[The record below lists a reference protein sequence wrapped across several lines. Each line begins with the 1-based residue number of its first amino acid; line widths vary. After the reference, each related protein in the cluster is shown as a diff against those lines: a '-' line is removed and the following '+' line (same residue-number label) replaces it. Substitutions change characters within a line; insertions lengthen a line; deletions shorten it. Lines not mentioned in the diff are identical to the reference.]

1 MQTEDWELKTPPTLK
16 LLRTLWELKT
26 GYGVRVAGI
35 ELRAWSAG
43 VSLAAEGMLYPARY
57 EVRGTRCGVRGT
69 GKEVS
74 SSMYISRSLK
84 FCSDRHCRLPTVDC
98 GLLAGLS

>member
-1 MQTEDWELKTPPTLK
+1 MMQTEDWELKTPPTLK

-43 VSLAAEGMLYPARY
+43 VSLAAEGMLYPARLSSEIRGAGY
-57 EVRGTRCGVRGT
+57 EVRGTGYGERGF
-69 GKEVS
+69 KLDVYIKKFEV
-74 SSMYISRSLK
+74 L
-84 FCSDRHCRLPTVDC
+84 F
-98 GLLAGLS
+98 